1 MNLVYRWNHVYICT
15 VASIN
20 YNCKATLCQS
30 ESLED
35 FAKKH
40 NKYIG
45 GLQEIHEKRSTTKK
59 PINHC
64 TQGQ

>member
-1 MNLVYRWNHVYICT
+1 MNLVYRWNYVYICI

-20 YNCKATLCQS
+20 YNCKATLCQI
-30 ESLED
+30 ESLKD

-40 NKYIG
+40 SNYIG
-45 GLQEIHEKRSTTKK
+45 GLQEIHEKGNITKK
-59 PINHC
+59 RINHC